1 MKRHSTLSNEF
12 WLLKRMVRYDK
23 RYPLFLLASIAAKL
37 ALPFLSALLPAAAV
51 AALTRGGGM
60 GHYLAVIVGLM
71 ALYAGCT
78 FLRDWLENRNNILK
92 ADFRMEVGMAMLMEK
107 TMTMDY
113 NKLEPAEGQ
122 KLLSAAK
129 NMAGNP
135 MAGGIDGML
144 RAVEPWLRSLLGL
157 LLYGAA
163 AVALDWRILLV
174 LAGMTL
180 SGMVLDTVVRRY
192 EERTEEESKQNFR
205 EQDYLLSQSDDPV
218 NGKDV
223 RLYRMENWFV
233 TSLLGV
239 FQRRWAW
246 RRGLNRRRAA
256 ALTSDALFLAL
267 QPIPCWSHPF
277 SRGGPTRRGSP
288 LPWASLRP

>member
-92 ADFRMEVGMAMLMEK
+92 DDFRMEVGMAMLMEK

-239 FQRRWAW
+239 FQR
-246 RRGLNRRRAA
+246 L
-256 ALTSDALFLAL
+256 
-267 QPIPCWSHPF
+267 
-277 SRGGPTRRGSP
+277 
-288 LPWASLRP
+288 SLIHI